1 MGIRKSGY
9 VQQNVLSRSRTM
21 LTSKQ
26 HWCCR
31 DYVMMYAYVKFHHN
45 KSLHMIS
52 EKLSSTQWV
61 NIVDVNDAA
70 NTNDD
75 AGN

>member
-1 MGIRKSGY
+1 
-9 VQQNVLSRSRTM
+9 
-21 LTSKQ
+21 
-26 HWCCR
+26 
-31 DYVMMYAYVKFHHN
+31 MMYAYVKFHHN
-45 KSLHMIS
+45 NSLHMIS